1 MIPDALQKQV
11 VKLAHEGHQGLV
23 KTRTLLCSKVW
34 FPRMDSL
41 VDSIVKWCTPCQVA
55 MPKFSR
61 GPLQMTPLPN
71 GPWEQVSIDF
81 CEVAGHYVLVVTDD
95 YSRFPEI
102 KIILCT
108 SAKAEIPKLD
118 RIFAAYGVPQ
128 VVKSDNGPPFSGSE
142 FAQFAR
148 YLGFKH
154 RKVSPLWPEANGEV
168 ERFMKTFGNVLR
180 TTAHWKQDMHQFLRN
195 YRATPHC
202 TTGVAPATALF
213 GRPIRTKMPNPV
225 VVTNGENHD
234 PVAMCQRHSS
244 ETQEQDPS

>member
-1 MIPDALQKQV
+1 
-11 VKLAHEGHQGLV
+11 
-23 KTRTLLCSKVW
+23 
-34 FPRMDSL
+34 MDSL
-41 VDSIVKWCTPCQVA
+41 VDSLVKRCAPCQVA

-61 GPLQMTPLPN
+61 EPLQMTPLPN
-71 GPWEQVSIDF
+71 GPWEQVSVDF
-81 CEVAGHYVLVVTDD
+81 CEVAGHYVLVVIDD

-102 KIILCT
+102 EIVHST
-108 SAKAEIPKLD
+108 SAKAVIPKLD

-168 ERFMKTFGNVLR
+168 ERFMKTFGKVLR
-180 TTAHWKQDMHQFLRN
+180 TTAHWKQDMYQFLRN

-213 GRPIRTKMPNPV
+213 GRPIRTKLPNPV
-225 VVTNGENHD
+225 VVTHGENHD
-234 PVAMCQRHSS
+234 PVAMRQRDAHQKLKIKTKMSQEEPSKIVTFRS
-244 ETQEQDPS
+244 ETQC